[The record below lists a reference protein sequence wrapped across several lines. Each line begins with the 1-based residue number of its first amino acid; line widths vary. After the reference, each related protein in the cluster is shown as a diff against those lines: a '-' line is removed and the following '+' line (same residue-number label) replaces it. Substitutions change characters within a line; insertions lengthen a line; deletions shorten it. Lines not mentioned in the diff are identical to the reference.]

1 MLTNVFMF
9 DNVSTSQSKWIA
21 LECRQSFLQNSICQ
35 VQLFVR
41 LWIHDWLTHAL
52 HNCASISTNVN
63 FVKFYFTEMSQMTV
77 NKKMVMKDNQVSEI
91 IKK

>member
-1 MLTNVFMF
+1 MF

-41 LWIHDWLTHAL
+41 LWIRDWLTYAL
-52 HNCASISTNVN
+52 HNCAIISTNES
-63 FVKFYFTEMSQMTV
+63 FVESYFIEITV
-77 NKKMVMKDNQVSEI
+77 NK
-91 IKK
+91 